1 MDHLDDTPYEA
12 YGCYTQREAADARR
26 TRRQGHIIPFKHDL
40 LTFMKDVSRDEH
52 ILTSMHMINFM
63 KANHKAWLD
72 TYVSFAARHCFSQ
85 RVPCY
90 IKLPE
95 LDMVLIRND
104 FAAAFWN
111 KYNDHNLRDIINADE
126 TAVYY
131 DMPPGKI
138 WAGVGKSSK
147 VDVTQK
153 HSDRLTGSK
162 LPILFIVHGTP
173 GGPIDSHELATYP
186 SGQYYEVQKSG
197 WMDGRVWRTYL
208 DMLQYEIHGPTVILV
223 DNFDAHVTQESS
235 ESIARDLFSVLEPL
249 PPNCTSVC
257 QPLDVGVM
265 GPFKKLLRTLWL
277 EETPVVTAGEKRL
290 AKPGIGFLPTR
301 SRSPL

>member
-1 MDHLDDTPYEA
+1 MTLCTKL
-12 YGCYTQREAADARR
+12 TAA
-26 TRRQGHIIPFKHDL
+26 TRNAKRPTLGGQGAKGIIPFKHDL
-40 LTFMKDVSRDEH
+40 LTFMKDVRRDEH

-63 KANHKAWLD
+63 KVYHKAWLD
-72 TYVSFAARHCFSQ
+72 TYVVGKVDPYKSLLRFCQSFAARHRFSQ
-85 RVPCY
+85 GVPCY
-90 IKLPE
+90 TNLPE
-95 LDMVLIRND
+95 LDMVFIRND

-138 WAGVGKSSK
+138 WAEVGKSSK

-153 HSDRLTGSK
+153 HSDRPIAMLSCRADGT
-162 LPILFIVHGTP
+162 LPF
-173 GGPIDSHELATYP
+173 
-186 SGQYYEVQKSG
+186 
-197 WMDGRVWRTYL
+197 
-208 DMLQYEIHGPTVILV
+208 
-223 DNFDAHVTQESS
+223 
-235 ESIARDLFSVLEPL
+235 VLEPL

-290 AKPGIGFLPTR
+290 AMIKR
-301 SRSPL
+301 SIKAWDRISADAIKKSFVKAIPRPEIVLV